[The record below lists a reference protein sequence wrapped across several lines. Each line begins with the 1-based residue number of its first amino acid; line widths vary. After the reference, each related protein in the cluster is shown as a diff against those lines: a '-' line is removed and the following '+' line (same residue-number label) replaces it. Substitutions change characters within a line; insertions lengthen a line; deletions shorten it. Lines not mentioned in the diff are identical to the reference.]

1 MSAKTIGVTGATGFI
16 GSHMVKALQSQGYE
30 VHIFGRKPVEGT
42 VFHTWDALN
51 EPKDYGIDLNAL
63 IHCAAS
69 ATDWANDELIRSINV
84 EGTRSALAI
93 CPTARFIHVST
104 ASVYASKGD
113 SLGVT
118 EDKVVTGPFLNSYSE
133 SKLEAEKVVEEDTR
147 EAGTYIL
154 RPHAVYGPGD
164 TTLLPRIEEALRGKF
179 LPLPNGGHSLVSLTR
194 VESFVSVMIELI
206 EYTGPVKLGVFNV
219 TDGEP
224 VILVDALKEIMRNR
238 GHEVKVIPLPSSLAW
253 ELGHLMEK
261 IAKKLNLRRPPLT
274 RYLVSQLGY
283 AETLDVSAIEE
294 LLGRNLPGPD
304 FKDASRW

>member
-1 MSAKTIGVTGATGFI
+1 MPTKIIGITGATGFI
-16 GSHMVKALQSQGYE
+16 GSHVAKALLSQGYE
-30 VHIFGRKPVEGT
+30 VHSFGRKSVEGT
-42 VFHTWDALN
+42 VFHAWDAVD
-51 EPKDYGIDLNAL
+51 EPKDYNINLDA
-63 IHCAAS
+63 IVHCAAS
-69 ATDWANDELIRSINV
+69 ATDWGDDELIGSINI

-104 ASVYASKGD
+104 ASIYASKGD

-118 EDKVVTGPFLNSYSE
+118 EDQVVTGSFLNSYSE
-133 SKLEAEKVVEEDTR
+133 SKLAAEKVVEEDTR
-147 EAGTYIL
+147 DAGTYIL

-194 VESFVSVMIELI
+194 VESFVAVIMELV
-206 EYTGPVKLGVFNV
+206 EYGGNIKRGVFNV
-219 TDGEP
+219 ADGGP
-224 VILVDALKEIMRNR
+224 VILADALKEILSHR
-238 GHEVKVIPLPSSLAW
+238 GHEVKVIHLPSSLAW

-261 IAKKLNLRRPPLT
+261 VAKKFNFRRPPLT

-294 LLGRNLPGPD
+294 LLGRKLPGPD
-304 FKDASRW
+304 FSDAGTW